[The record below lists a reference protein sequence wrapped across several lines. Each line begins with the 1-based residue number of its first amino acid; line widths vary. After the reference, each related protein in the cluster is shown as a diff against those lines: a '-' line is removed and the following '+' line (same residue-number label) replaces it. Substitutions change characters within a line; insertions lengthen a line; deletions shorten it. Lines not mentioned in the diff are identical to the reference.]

1 LAVTP
6 RPSPLEKN
14 NRLLLSAGTTGTLLG
29 IALSTGEQPAMGGV
43 ITVLGLALTI
53 YGLHRFGRSGS
64 DQPRAKQ

>member
-1 LAVTP
+1 
-6 RPSPLEKN
+6 
-14 NRLLLSAGTTGTLLG
+14 
-29 IALSTGEQPAMGGV
+29 MGGV